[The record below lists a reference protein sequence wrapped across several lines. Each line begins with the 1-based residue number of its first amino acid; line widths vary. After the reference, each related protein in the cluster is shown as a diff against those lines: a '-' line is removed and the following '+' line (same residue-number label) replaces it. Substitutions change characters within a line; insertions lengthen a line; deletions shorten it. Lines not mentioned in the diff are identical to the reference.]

1 MKSRELE
8 RILAE
13 ETDCTAREID
23 ERMRSLRA
31 SGIPEFAG
39 RVRGRHAP
47 DIGAHH
53 VALMLFQLV
62 SRRAADAGVVGMR
75 ARTLLLAGASLSE
88 FSGDE
93 AEAMYSRMGR
103 SIRLGEPLSDADHQA
118 LAATAM
124 NAATLTA
131 VFMRA
136 DAPME
141 IDRLEVEGEG
151 HHAWLTLIEKQTG
164 KPMVF
169 RFDDGSEDRERSG
182 YRLVLTSN
190 LFRRIIDTLSD
201 GSSPIST
208 VSDMF
213 QAQMELNILQ
223 RPERRALLAEQSGDR
238 PE

>member
-75 ARTLLLAGASLSE
+75 ARTLLLAGANLPE

-93 AEAMYSRMGR
+93 AEAMYSRIGR
-103 SIRLGEPLSDADHQA
+103 SVTLGERLSDPDQA
-118 LAATAM
+118 AFGATFL
-124 NAATLTA
+124 NAATLITI
-131 VFMRA
+131 FLRS
-136 DAPME
+136 DAPMNIE
-141 IDRLEVEGEG
+141 RLEVDGEG
-151 HHAWLTLIEKQTG
+151 RSAWLTLQEKETG
-164 KPMVF
+164 KSIVF
-169 RFDDGSEDRERSG
+169 HFTEDSEGCEKSG
-182 YRLVLTSN
+182 YRLVLTGN
-190 LFRRIIDTLSD
+190 LFRRIIDTL
-201 GSSPIST
+201 GAGAAPIPT
-208 VSDMF
+208 VSDMAS
-213 QAQMELNILQ
+213 AQMMLTVQQ
-223 RPERRALLAEQSGDR
+223 RAERRALLAEGGEV
-238 PE
+238 PK